1 MRNFIDKFFNW
12 KKNPASVFY
21 LVIPLVILAVSLLFA
36 QAYLQYKVN
45 DDIGYLIILGI
56 FAVLAAV
63 AGFFMRRDWN
73 KRFKPYKK

>member
-1 MRNFIDKFFNW
+1 MRNFIDKVFNW
-12 KKNPASVFY
+12 KTHPASVFY
-21 LVIPLVILAVSLLFA
+21 LVIPLVFIAVSLLFA
-36 QAYLQYKVN
+36 QAYFQYKVN

-73 KRFKPYKK
+73 KRVRPYKK